1 MSDNR
6 GKYNNTVP
14 RYPQRTHGLTPG
26 TLANGERAWSLTQS
40 AAGSLAAHVRR
51 NPSTR
56 ANRRSNNLAEL
67 IIAYRL
73 LFRALRWQSK
83 RFSELIDKPEMKV
96 RVLFHDHCFDGAAS
110 AAFVTRFLRDKF
122 YAGAEFDYTGLAHRA
137 DQLFEDSL
145 FDGDAN
151 AIVDFKYST
160 HPNLTWW
167 FDHHQSAFLSPE
179 DAEHFRHDTSGRKL
193 FDPSYRSCT
202 KFISTVAKE
211 RWHFEAP
218 DLDELVTWADI
229 VDGALYESAKAAVEM
244 NAPAM
249 KLTLVI
255 EGSKGPDLV
264 KKISR
269 AMQYQRLEQIIEDS
283 DVQAVYHKLYQRHLR
298 TIDVIRGAGAC
309 EGGVIY
315 FDLIDHGIDG
325 YNKFIPY
332 YLFPDSAYT
341 VSVSTSSFRTKVSV
355 GSNPWVREPLR
366 HNLATICE
374 RYGGGGHPKVGAIS
388 FPIAAVNEARRAA
401 AEIREELKW

>member
-1 MSDNR
+1 
-6 GKYNNTVP
+6 
-14 RYPQRTHGLTPG
+14 
-26 TLANGERAWSLTQS
+26 
-40 AAGSLAAHVRR
+40 
-51 NPSTR
+51 
-56 ANRRSNNLAEL
+56 
-67 IIAYRL
+67 
-73 LFRALRWQSK
+73 
-83 RFSELIDKPEMKV
+83 MKV
-96 RVLFHDHCFDGAAS
+96 RVLYHDHCFDGAAS
-110 AAFVTRFLRDKF
+110 AAFVTRFLESKF
-122 YAGAEFDYTGLAHRA
+122 YPGASFDYTGLAHRA
-137 DQLFEDSL
+137 DQLFEDGL
-145 FDGDAN
+145 FDGNAN

-160 HPNLTWW
+160 NPKLTWW

-202 KFISTVAKE
+202 KFISAVARE
-211 RWHFEAP
+211 HYGFAAP
-218 DLDELVTWADI
+218 DLDDLVTWADI
-229 VDGALYESAKAAVEM
+229 VDGALYESAQAAVEM

-255 EGSKGPDLV
+255 EGSKGSQMV
-264 KKISR
+264 RKIIG
-269 AMQYQRLEQIIEDS
+269 AMQHQPLSEIITDPE
-283 DVQAVYHKLYQRHLR
+283 VQAIYQKLYEKHLR
-298 TIDVIRGAGAC
+298 TIDVIRGAGSC
-309 EGGVIY
+309 DKGVIY
-315 FDLIDHGIDG
+315 FDLVNDGIEG

-388 FPIAAVNEARRAA
+388 FPTGAVQQARKAA